1 MAITDVLLYGDT
13 ERYAALRHELPIAIM
28 DPFLLA
34 VIDGRIHVM
43 ASTLEPGLWKEGLGQ
58 VRFEDLL
65 LVTDDGSTTLTEYPY
80 DLAP

>member
-43 ASTLEPGLWKEGLGQ
+43 ASTLEPALVEGGAWP
-58 VRFEDLL
+58 
-65 LVTDDGSTTLTEYPY
+65 GSLRGP
-80 DLAP
+80 AAGHR